1 MDAALAI
8 AMWFSIVRP
17 PVFVPADITR
27 LVEAHERER
36 GRIRAAIAL
45 SPALSPAAASERA
58 LKLSE
63 VGGSISGLPVV
74 NGKVVRNGTLGK

>member
-8 AMWFSIVRP
+8 ALWFQLVRP

-27 LVEAHERER
+27 IAESRARER

-45 SPALSPAAASERA
+45 SPALTPAEASERA

-63 VGGSISGLPVV
+63 VGGSISGLLV
-74 NGKVVRNGTLGK
+74 NGKVVRDGLGK

>member
-1 MDAALAI
+1 MDAALAF
-8 AMWFSIVRP
+8 ALWFQLVRP
-17 PVFVPADITR
+17 PVFAPSDITR
-27 LVEAHERER
+27 LVEARERER

-45 SPALSPAAASERA
+45 SPAVEPDEANQRA

-74 NGKVVRNGTLGK
+74 NGKVVRDGLGK